1 MIQTKLKCQTVIN
14 LNCVNFQSILN
25 LVLITLAKF
34 SYYKEDDGCME
45 KLSTA
50 QRTPSLHSPNLI
62 SCCVPA
68 SIVLLITQFKL
79 YPALNEI
86 IFCDLYTTPSSF
98 NRLSLVFISN
108 WILKQTFTESS
119 LSLFCSIIES
129 KWEYVLIHRQRQL
142 SSGLRQ
148 YFAFKNDSTILHWV
162 SLL

>member
-68 SIVLLITQFKL
+68 AIVLLITQFKL

-98 NRLSLVFISN
+98 NRLSLVFSSN
-108 WILKQTFTESS
+108 
-119 LSLFCSIIES
+119 
-129 KWEYVLIHRQRQL
+129 
-142 SSGLRQ
+142 
-148 YFAFKNDSTILHWV
+148 
-162 SLL
+162 